1 MYKFILLIQCVQTY
15 ITNSMCTNLY
25 LHSAC
30 VGKYVP
36 LSVCVCDIARLDFIL
51 NDLFS
56 TILNID

>member
-1 MYKFILLIQCVQTY
+1 
-15 ITNSMCTNLY
+15 MCTNLY